1 MQQIAVG
8 DEFDKTQWENTE
20 WKEDHRKWVAG
31 EKSKSKSLPLEAP
44 PEAAA
49 AGDVPG
55 EVFQQQR
62 DRGAYLKDTP
72 WISFAFF
79 FVEASLIAGWVSVAS
94 ALDCAPDHSVAL
106 SAFNAIVM
114 FISIMLLFG
123 LMVTRTHVEERQT
136 DGRSL
141 YLIPYAWKL
150 LFFAL
155 QWLRVCLAVA
165 LIVQHAL
172 VWSNPTR
179 LTVVIVLAS
188 VQFLLTVLQTLY
200 SFNKR
205 FTLADCRD

>member
-123 LMVTRTHVEERQT
+123 LM
-136 DGRSL
+136 
-141 YLIPYAWKL
+141 
-150 LFFAL
+150 FFAL